1 MRPSAESIRFFKN
14 AAALRRWFEKNHDRE
29 PVLQIGFHKKATGKP
44 SVTYPEALDEA
55 LCFGWIDG
63 VRPSID
69 TESYTTRFTPRKAR
83 SPWSKVNINRVGQL
97 KKLGR
102 MHSAGLRAFESR
114 DKTRD
119 TAYSREDGM
128 GELDAAAQRE
138 FKKHRHA
145 WTKWQARPPG
155 YRRSASWW
163 VMSAK
168 KPETRARRLAILIDA
183 TAAGKNP
190 PPLTRPGEK
199 NVVK

>member
-1 MRPSAESIRFFKN
+1 MTPSAESIRFFKN
-14 AAALRRWFEKNHDRE
+14 AATLRRWFERHHGTAS
-29 PVLQIGFHKKATGKP
+29 VLHLGFHKKASGRP

-63 VRPSID
+63 VRHSID

-102 MHSAGLRAFESR
+102 MHRAGLRAFEQR
-114 DKTRD
+114 DRSRD
-119 TAYSREDGM
+119 TAYSREDGL

-138 FKKHRHA
+138 FKKQKSA
-145 WTKWQARPPG
+145 WTKWQTRPPG
-155 YRRSASWW
+155 YRRTASWW